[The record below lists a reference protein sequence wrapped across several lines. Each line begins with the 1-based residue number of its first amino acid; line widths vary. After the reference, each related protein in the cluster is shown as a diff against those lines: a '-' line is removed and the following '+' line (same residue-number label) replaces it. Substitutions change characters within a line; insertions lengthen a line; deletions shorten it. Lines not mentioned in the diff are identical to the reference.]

1 MSKRDE
7 FNCERFEQLCA
18 LAALGQ
24 VSAGEYAE
32 LRSHLIACEDCR
44 RSHQDYLEILHEHL
58 PLVAAG
64 EPADSSSK
72 VALHESSYRQ
82 RFLQRTEDQS
92 SSPTAPAIAGNATR
106 SAVGAGQWYRTT
118 RMARYALPVAAGL
131 LLAVLGLSG
140 LQWYWGGERLSIATA
155 RVSQLREE
163 ISRLN
168 RQISDQ
174 SLAGLAPA
182 PVTVAVPDQSGAEMD
197 RLVEEL
203 SRAQSQRRRA
213 LARLRSQS
221 RKLVET
227 RADADALNQAL
238 EEARDSGTRLSE
250 KLARVEKAL
259 QTRTGELEALR
270 KQGTVQEVTLA
281 LQKKQIGELARKVNE
296 QAETIQRDQELLAV
310 GREMRDFMTDP
321 KFRVADVRE
330 IDGSGEIEFLG
341 RAFYA
346 EGKRLVIYTHGMPK
360 DIESLENF
368 SLQAWGQRGTT
379 LTGSA
384 KSLGILLVDHKNENR
399 WILEYDN
406 PEVLAQIDSVFVT
419 LEPKEGSLKPLGR
432 ELMHSYLKAGLDQD

>member
-1 MSKRDE
+1 MSKFDE
-7 FNCERFEQLCA
+7 SHCERIEQLCA

-24 VSAGEYAE
+24 ISAAEYVE

-92 SSPTAPAIAGNATR
+92 SSPTTPARAGNATR
-106 SAVGAGQWYRTT
+106 SGVGAGPWYRPT
-118 RMARYALPVAAGL
+118 RMARYALPAAAGL
-131 LLAVLGLSG
+131 LVAALGLNG
-140 LQWYWGGERLSIATA
+140 FQWYRGGERLSSATT

-174 SLAGLAPA
+174 SLAGLSPA
-182 PVTVAVPDQSGAEMD
+182 PVTVAVPDPSGAEMD

-227 RADADALNQAL
+227 QADADALNRAL
-238 EEARDSGTRLSE
+238 EAARHSEAQLSE
-250 KLARVEKAL
+250 QLAGVERAL

-270 KQGTVQEVTLA
+270 KQGTTREVTLA
-281 LQKKQIGELARKVNE
+281 LQEKQIDELARKVNE
-296 QAETIQRDQELLAV
+296 QAETIRRDQELLAAD
-310 GREMRDFMTDP
+310 RDIRDLLTDRNL
-321 KFRVADVRE
+321 RVSYVKDLDPA
-330 IDGSGEIEFLG
+330 GERIVD
-341 RAFYA
+341 AHVFYA
-346 EGKRLVIYTHGMPK
+346 EGRRLLVYAHETPRGRK
-360 DIESLENF
+360 SLENF
-368 SLQAWGQRGTT
+368 SLQAWGERSSS
-379 LTGSA
+379 LTGSP
-384 KSLGILLVDHKNENR
+384 KSLGIFYADARNDEG
-399 WILEYDN
+399 WILEFDD
-406 PEVLAQIDSVFVT
+406 PEVLSQIDSVFVT
-419 LEPKEGSLKPLGR
+419 LEPKEGSLKPGDTPL
-432 ELMHSYLKAGLDQD
+432 LYSYLTTDDDLP

>member
-1 MSKRDE
+1 MSKFDE
-7 FNCERFEQLCA
+7 SHCERIEQLCA

-24 VSAGEYAE
+24 ISAAEYVE
-32 LRSHLIACEDCR
+32 LRSHLMACEDCR

-82 RFLQRTEDQS
+82 RFLQRTEHQD
-92 SSPTAPAIAGNATR
+92 SSPTTPARAGNATR
-106 SAVGAGQWYRTT
+106 SGVGAGPWYRPT
-118 RMARYALPVAAGL
+118 RMARYALPAAAAL
-131 LLAVLGLSG
+131 LVAVLGLSG
-140 LQWYWGGERLSIATA
+140 LHWYWGGERLSIATA

-174 SLAGLAPA
+174 SLAGLSPA
-182 PVTVAVPDQSGAEMD
+182 PVTVAVPDPSGAEMD

-203 SRAQSQRRRA
+203 SRAQSQRRMA
-213 LARLRSQS
+213 LARFQSQS

-227 RADADALNQAL
+227 RADADALNRAL
-238 EEARDSGTRLSE
+238 EEARHSE
-250 KLARVEKAL
+250 TQLAEQLARVETAL
-259 QTRTGELEALR
+259 QARTGELEALR
-270 KQGTVQEVTLA
+270 KQGATQEVTIL
-281 LQKKQIGELARKVNE
+281 LQEKQIGELVRTVAE
-296 QAETIQRDQELLAV
+296 QLETIQRDQELLAV

-321 KFRVADVRE
+321 NFRVADVRE

-360 DIESLENF
+360 DIDSLENF

-384 KSLGILLVDHKNENR
+384 KSLGILFADRKNKNR
-399 WILEYDN
+399 WILEYDD

-432 ELMHSYLKAGLDQD
+432 ELMSSYLKAGLDQE